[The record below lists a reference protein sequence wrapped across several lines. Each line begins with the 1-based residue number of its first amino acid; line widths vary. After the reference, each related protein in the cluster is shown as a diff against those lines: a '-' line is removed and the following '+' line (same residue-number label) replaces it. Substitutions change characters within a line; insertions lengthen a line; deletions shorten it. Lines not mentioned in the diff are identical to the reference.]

1 MNSLNAQITSP
12 EVTPPIHW
20 GHIGIIMGT
29 IILLAAV
36 TWMKKPDIFSFEKT
50 NETVQYAAQDVPHY
64 YPYVAPPATPLV
76 AGASTNEGPSVINE
90 DGSISPIDM
99 GKVLGA
105 STQDVQLSLD
115 DVKVITIPDST
126 TAIQNYFVASKV
138 IEKNPID
145 NNDFETA
152 LSSNNQDLID
162 AQTNK
167 ITLVSDQLSKL
178 QTPQSLVKL
187 QKLKMIQYS
196 SAIAVLQ
203 NFTKA
208 DQEPELVGKYLQ
220 QFLKSQQDLDT
231 ESANVAQKFNLD
243 PVQMGGFAVDAD
255 LTSTSQQSNNVEN
268 NAQQ

>member
-1 MNSLNAQITSP
+1 MSAQEI
-12 EVTPPIHW
+12 TPPIHW
-20 GHIGIIMGT
+20 GHFGVITAT

-36 TWMKKPDIFSFEKT
+36 TWMKKPEIFSFGKT
-50 NETVQYAAQDVPHY
+50 NPAVQYAVQDVPHY

-99 GKVLGA
+99 GKVAGA

-115 DVKVITIPDST
+115 DVKVITIPDSQ

-138 IEKNPID
+138 IETNPID

-152 LSSNNQDLID
+152 LSSNNQELID
-162 AQTNK
+162 AQTKK
-167 ITLVSDQLSKL
+167 IATVSEQIFKL

-187 QKLKMIQYS
+187 QKLKIIQYN

-231 ESANVAQKFNLD
+231 ESANVALKFNLD
-243 PVQMGGFAVDAD
+243 PIQMGGFAVDTD
-255 LTSTSQQSNNVEN
+255 LTSTNQQQNSLQNNV
-268 NAQQ
+268 QP